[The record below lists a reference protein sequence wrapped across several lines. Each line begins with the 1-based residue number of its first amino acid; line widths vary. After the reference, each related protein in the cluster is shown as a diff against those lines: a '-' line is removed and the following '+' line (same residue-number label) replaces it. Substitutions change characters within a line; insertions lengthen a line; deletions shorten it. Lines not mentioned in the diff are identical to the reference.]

1 MIKDRTRINIL
12 FSCTGEAKKDFDPFV
27 QDHVVV
33 FVLNGRMTINDGSEN
48 LEFKTGDIGFISKNQ
63 LVKTQKIPQNN
74 TPFYSIS
81 VFLPRET
88 LYNYSK
94 QHNIFPQGQNIGKPN
109 FLFPEDKFLEG
120 FFKSMVP
127 YFENPNSLIENLAI
141 IKTNELIE
149 LLLRKSQMQNILF
162 NFEEDF
168 KIDIDSFMNK
178 NFTHNIPLEQFARL
192 TGRSLST
199 FKRDFQ
205 AIFNE
210 TPNKWLIKRRIE
222 LAYYLISKK
231 NKKPVEVYY
240 DVGFET
246 FAHFSRRFKSII
258 GINPSDIQ
266 KKDS

>member
-27 QDHVVV
+27 PDHAVV
-33 FVLNGRMTINDGSEN
+33 FVLNGKMIINDGSDI
-48 LEFKTGDIGFISKNQ
+48 LEFKTGDIGFVSKNQ
-63 LVKTQKIPQNN
+63 LIKTQKLPQGNS
-74 TPFYSIS
+74 PFYSIS
-81 VFLPRET
+81 IFLPKET

-94 QHNIFPQGQNIGKPN
+94 LHNIFPQGQNIGKPN
-109 FLFPEDKFLEG
+109 FLFSEDKFLEG
-120 FFKSMVP
+120 FFHSITP
-127 YFENPNSLIENLAI
+127 YFENPTSLTENLAT

-149 LLLRKSQMQNILF
+149 LLLRKTPMQNILF
-162 NFEEDF
+162 NFEENF
-168 KIDIDSFMNK
+168 KIDIDAFMNK

-205 AIFNE
+205 EVFNE
-210 TPNKWLIKRRIE
+210 TPNKWLLKRRIE

-240 DVGFET
+240 DIGFQS
-246 FAHFSRRFKSII
+246 FSHFSRTFKSII

-266 KKDS
+266 KNHS